1 MTIDAAPSADT
12 ESATVPTEAGRAG
25 RRLGWGL
32 GAMTGLVLCAAL
44 TAGSAYAASAG
55 GTARG
60 LAGTLAAAVGA
71 FCAWRLGAASACGT
85 GAAPPDGR
93 HAPVAFDSSENRQG
107 AAVMVREVV
116 PMWCRQLE
124 TARGTAEEGLGNLLA
139 TFSAL
144 SENLNV
150 LSQQAVGA
158 PALAAPGAVDDAV
171 RSHHPALA
179 ALQAPSERA
188 FAQRDEAVA
197 ALSACAASLNQ
208 LQQHAKQAREIAR
221 HTRLVAFNASIEAQ
235 RDRSEGGS
243 QAIAVEIRGLAQRM
257 AETGEHVEHLAHGL
271 LEQVTAVHRRGAVS
285 DTTPDE
291 LRMEI
296 ALRARDALAALLGT
310 TATGAMGGGLQGAAE
325 SLREQI
331 DNTFTGFQFGDRL
344 SQMLSIVGNDM
355 EQFTRWV
362 AVHPHATAT
371 DAAEWLAALQASYTM
386 DEQRSS
392 HHGNVHVDRGS
403 EIEFF

>member
-12 ESATVPTEAGRAG
+12 GSAAVPRDRAGPG

-32 GAMTGLVLCAAL
+32 GAVTGLAACVVLTVGPA
-44 TAGSAYAASAG
+44 
-55 GTARG
+55 
-60 LAGTLAAAVGA
+60 AGTLGGGASGSLAAALGA
-71 FCAWRLGAASACGT
+71 FCAWRLGAASASHR
-85 GAAPPDGR
+85 GAPGGDAR
-93 HAPVAFDSSENRQG
+93 HAQATFDPSENRHG

-124 TARGTAEEGLGNLLA
+124 TARSTAEQGLGSLLA
-139 TFSAL
+139 VFSAL
-144 SENLNV
+144 SENLSE
-150 LSQQAVGA
+150 LSRLAVGA

-171 RSHHPALA
+171 RDHHPALA

-197 ALSACAASLNQ
+197 ALGACADSLSQ

-243 QAIAVEIRGLAQRM
+243 QAIATEIRGLAQRM
-257 AETGEHVEHLAHGL
+257 AETGEQVEHLARSL
-271 LEQVTAVHRRGAVS
+271 LEQVTAVRQRGAVS

-296 ALRARDALAALLGT
+296 ALRAREALAAMLGGT
-310 TATGAMGGGLQGAAE
+310 VAIAGGGSLQGVADA
-325 SLREQI
+325 LRDQI
-331 DNTFTGFQFGDRL
+331 DNSFTSFQFGDRL
-344 SQMLSIVGNDM
+344 SQMLAIVGNDM
-355 EQFTRWV
+355 DQFTRWV
-362 AVHPHATAT
+362 ALHPHATAT
-371 DAAEWLAALQASYTM
+371 DAAEWLAALQDSYTM